1 MMPAGRSSVVFSR
14 RSQKSS
20 QKILA
25 LIEANPT
32 ITIDEMSRELGLTD
46 RAVKKNLAILK
57 DGGMVRRIGPDKGGR
72 WLVVKRGR

>member
-1 MMPAGRSSVVFSR
+1 MPAGRSSVVFSR

-25 LIEANPT
+25 LIEANPA

-57 DGGMVRRIGPDKGGR
+57 DGGMVRRIGPDKGGC
-72 WLVVKRGR
+72 WLVMKRGR